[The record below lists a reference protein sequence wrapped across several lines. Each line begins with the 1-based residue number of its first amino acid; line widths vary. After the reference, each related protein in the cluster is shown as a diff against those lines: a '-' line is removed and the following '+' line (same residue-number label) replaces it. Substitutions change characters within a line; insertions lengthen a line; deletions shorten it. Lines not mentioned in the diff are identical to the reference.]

1 MMTAAT
7 ILGYAALGYLL
18 MSSAFTAGFVFCVLF
33 CVGSERS

>member
-1 MMTAAT
+1 MTAGT

-18 MSSAFTAGFVFCVLF
+18 MSAAFTAGFVFCALL